1 MWATCNPI
9 EGVIRLQPTSAC
21 AIRGF
26 VYRETKQSHT
36 HPMNKLITELFTFF
50 TQCVMQKINVWCC
63 PKKLVDLLCNTLLR
77 NTRQTSPIDRIP
89 WWVKALCLDAHSGTL
104 MPACL
109 RQTVRAGGT
118 ASCART
124 AVTPQ
129 CLAGAYNYGS
139 GCTHLSQTIAL

>member
-1 MWATCNPI
+1 MQYAALCI
-9 EGVIRLQPTSAC
+9 ERPS
-21 AIRGF
+21 
-26 VYRETKQSHT
+26 SPHT

-50 TQCVMQKINVWCC
+50 TQCVMQKINMWCC

-77 NTRQTSPIDRIP
+77 NTRQMSPIDRIP
-89 WWVKALCLDAHSGTL
+89 WCVKALCLDAHSGFNVRL
-104 MPACL
+104 FAPDSQAAA
-109 RQTVRAGGT
+109 RAGGT

-124 AVTPQ
+124 AATPQ